1 MSSGLIFRFIMNVL
15 IFLLWLWFFSL
26 TMERKLS
33 KPVLALLWVVTFA
46 LYWSV
51 AYIHTGSPFRTIII
65 LVAALLLSFLGFR
78 GSFWKHILSCFIVFA
93 ATGITE
99 LLILLIYPEQ
109 INFPDMD
116 ASFVTPQAIL
126 AQILYLIIL
135 SCLLWGASLLVN
147 RYKTQLTTLQWL
159 SYITVPLS
167 QAFTFTAFCYLS
179 LFGLSADSWIAIATC
194 GIFFIAA
201 DVLTVS
207 AIRETAKKAELEA
220 ENRLLAR
227 QINAQTEYYANLTQ
241 QYEENR
247 RMRHDIQHHLHTI
260 QILIEQGRH
269 EDASQYAAELMPQH
283 AAQRQLLQC
292 ENTVVD
298 AFLSSRIRE
307 AERNGTQINA
317 QIALPSELAIQNT
330 DLIIVFGNLLDN
342 AMEACAGVAQ
352 PEICID
358 AHLSKGC
365 LVIHEENPTTIR
377 PTEKQRRIPELER
390 GLGLHILEEM
400 SSKYNG
406 EFQYEAADGRFQ
418 ITLILNIEENVPC
431 LT

>member
-78 GSFWKHILSCFIVFA
+78 GSVWKHILSCFIVFA

-377 PTEKQRRIPELER
+377 PMEKQRRIPELER